1 MYELPQKMGKYMTIP
16 RTEGV
21 STTDIVG
28 RMLLMSTRHHQRSE
42 SIGGELAS
50 DRQQQRKKQQQQEAE
65 EAERQAIFYR
75 RSQFLTTS
83 RMIRLF
89 SAGMRSG
96 PPHSNSDTKVV
107 YMDGSWDMFHAGHT
121 KTLKKIKTQ
130 LVGGSVKK
138 RTRPDKGHAGTQTN
152 KRR

>member
-50 DRQQQRKKQQQQEAE
+50 DRQSKKKAQQQQQEQEAE
-65 EAERQAIFYR
+65 ERQAIFYR

-96 PPHSNSDTKVV
+96 VPNPDTKV
-107 YMDGSWDMFHAGHT
+107 
-121 KTLKKIKTQ
+121 
-130 LVGGSVKK
+130 
-138 RTRPDKGHAGTQTN
+138 RTRGRARAEEH
-152 KRR
+152 